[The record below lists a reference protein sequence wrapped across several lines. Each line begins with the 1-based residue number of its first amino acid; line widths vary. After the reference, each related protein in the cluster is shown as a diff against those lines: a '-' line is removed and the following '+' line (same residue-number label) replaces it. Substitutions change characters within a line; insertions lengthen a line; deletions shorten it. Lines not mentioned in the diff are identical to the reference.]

1 MIEAVTRPLRR
12 ARRALPPLDRARGL
26 KALVAFGLSVA
37 LVTAGAGIHNGV
49 FTAMGCYIDAYGARD
64 PYPRRGPLLVVLSAG
79 FAVAFLAGSLAA
91 GHVWAM
97 VGVLS
102 VFAAGAMLFVRAL
115 HLSGP
120 GSYFV
125 VLVAALTAFLPPVGL
140 RETAV
145 RAGFLLVG
153 ATVSWLTIMSGWVLR
168 PHGPENGAVAAAL
181 RSVAAYA
188 KAGTAGAGGAAS
200 TAGGDDDR
208 LRGAR
213 RKAYQAVHGGWS
225 AVQDAR
231 GLRGAALPPRLLVL
245 YTLMLRLEVV
255 LDAVTDATERGA
267 GRVPEEWAPL
277 LREAAGAVAAGREPG
292 GWPTVEEADADAPL
306 FPAGGPALSPELLR
320 ASRTLWPRPLPPGN
334 SLRAE
339 LGDLLSRASP
349 SPVLAVRVG
358 LAVAVGT
365 ALGALL
371 PVLHPAWV
379 AVGAAA
385 ALQGAGQQPLRR
397 SWGRLT
403 GTVVGAGATAV
414 VCHFVE
420 PGVWGTVAAA
430 TLVHAVARAVPVS
443 AMFTRMLLNTPVAL
457 LLVAAVLPEG
467 TGVQELA
474 LYRMLDLGLGLVVG
488 LAAAALLPRIPV
500 RRVCEAVARAV
511 AAAGAAV
518 AARLSTGAADPAVEG
533 LAWRR
538 TGDLWTMHAALPTE
552 ELRSTG
558 TADRLWPA
566 LLAVR
571 RLLVPGLRGG
581 GARPPV
587 PGEGARTGAYLDLV
601 AQAARQGL
609 PGSPGV
615 RSALTGP
622 PPAVLAEHRPRL
634 YRRLEALRRALRGEG
649 PASPPNEHP

>member
-1 MIEAVTRPLRR
+1 MSGAATRPARR

-26 KALVAFGLSVA
+26 KALVAFGLSVG

-49 FTAMGCYIDAYGARD
+49 FAAMGCYIDAYGARD
-64 PYPRRGPLLVVLSAG
+64 PYPRRGPLLVVLAAG

-91 GHVWAM
+91 GQVWAM

-102 VFAAGAMLFVRAL
+102 VFALGATLLVRAL

-140 RETAV
+140 RDTAV

-153 ATVSWLTIMSGWVLR
+153 ATVSWLSIMSGWILR
-168 PHGPENGAVAAAL
+168 PHGPEDGAVAGAL

-188 KAGTAGAGGAAS
+188 EAGA
-200 TAGGDDDR
+200 TDDGEDEPR
-208 LRGAR
+208 VAR

-245 YTLMLRLEVV
+245 YTLMLRLETV

-267 GRVPEEWAPL
+267 GRVPDGWAPL
-277 LREAAGAVAAGREPG
+277 LREAAGAVAAGREPER
-292 GWPTVEEADADAPL
+292 WPTVDGPGEDAPPL
-306 FPAGGPALSPELLR
+306 PVGGPALSPELLR
-320 ASRTLWPRPLPPGN
+320 TARALWPRPLPRGN
-334 SLRAE
+334 SLRHE

-349 SPVLAVRVG
+349 SPVLALRVG

-379 AVGAAA
+379 ALGAAA
-385 ALQGAGQQPLRR
+385 ALQGAHQQPVRR

-403 GTVVGAGATAV
+403 GTVVGAGVTAV
-414 VCHFVE
+414 VCHFFE
-420 PGVWGTVAAA
+420 PGVWSTVVAA
-430 TLVHAVARAVPVS
+430 TLVHSVARAVPVS

-457 LLVAAVLPEG
+457 LLVAAVLPAG
-467 TGVQELA
+467 TSVQELA

-488 LAAAALLPRIPV
+488 LAAAVLLPRVPV

-511 AAAGAAV
+511 TAAGAAV
-518 AARLSTGAADPAVEG
+518 RARLSTGTADPVAEG

-538 TGDLWTMHAALPTE
+538 MGDLWTMHAAVPAE

-558 TADRLWPA
+558 TADRLWPVV
-566 LLAVR
+566 LAVR
-571 RLLVPGLRGG
+571 RLLAPGLLGG
-581 GARPPV
+581 EPAPSHPA
-587 PGEGARTGAYLDLV
+587 EGARTGAYLDLV
-601 AQAARQGL
+601 AHAARQGL
-609 PGSPGV
+609 PGATGV
-615 RSALTGP
+615 RSALTDP
-622 PPAVLAEHRPRL
+622 PPAALAEHRPRL
-634 YRRLEALRRALRGEG
+634 YRRLEALRRALRGQAPPAVPGEG
-649 PASPPNEHP
+649 ERT